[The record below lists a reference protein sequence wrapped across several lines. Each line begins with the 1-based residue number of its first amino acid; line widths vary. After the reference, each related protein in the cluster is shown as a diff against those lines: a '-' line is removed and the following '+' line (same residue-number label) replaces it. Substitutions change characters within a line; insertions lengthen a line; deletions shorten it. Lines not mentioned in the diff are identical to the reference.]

1 MTGSLCHIIYNIYD
15 IRWQR
20 VHHGIVQHLHST
32 EADALPL
39 PPAMSALQ
47 IGILQKRPATAL
59 GSDSECTFKR
69 RKTRSGDLHPAQR
82 MQKELLQWML
92 DELAKIIA
100 PLHYEP
106 AGRPRPIQ
114 GNHYRDPKGFADTV
128 ITLQKAYAK
137 LLHQTFDNEC
147 SSDVSWHSVRSLAG
161 DVTSKLRA
169 HCRDEVQ
176 EGENV
181 MRKMLEQCQMKFKW
195 TKIISLLEEAAKE
208 ARRKKEEC
216 YLSAKSCERELQ
228 GIRRHFEA

>member
-1 MTGSLCHIIYNIYD
+1 MG
-15 IRWQR
+15 
-20 VHHGIVQHLHST
+20 
-32 EADALPL
+32 ADALPL

-47 IGILQKRPATAL
+47 VGILQKRPAAAL
-59 GSDSECTFKR
+59 GSDSERAFKR
-69 RKTRSGDLHPAQR
+69 GKTRSGDLYPAQR
-82 MQKELLQWML
+82 MQKELLQWMMDDL
-92 DELAKIIA
+92 TKKIAKG
-100 PLHYEP
+100 HDKP
-106 AGRPRPIQ
+106 ADRPRSTQ
-114 GNHYRDPKGFADTV
+114 GNNCKGQKGFADTV